1 MGKVSKKNLVFA
13 AIVLM
18 IFLFAA
24 GWYYYTTYMQNP
36 KNTQTAS
43 VNYLIRGVPYYGFY
57 QLYFPN
63 IYYDPLAEPTL
74 DSAAKS
80 ILDYWG
86 DSRFDSPELRKI
98 FPPKLHTFASAESFF
113 KLNGYQ
119 TAQLG
124 SVDIGKIIP
133 EIKKYV
139 NSQKR
144 APVLVLQRRSV
155 DPRSILLG
163 FRVIIGVSDD
173 EKKITV
179 HDYNFGNNYEIS
191 YQDFETMLAPSYLS
205 VLAIWPSEDLTG
217 QIKGAPD
224 PQQAPAYPA
233 RLEAMDKVGELLA
246 VDQTEALHLISLPS
260 RRSEGFLIY
269 KGFLENPNFQ
279 YFPSIYK
286 VNLLSYLAERF
297 LSYGLYDNA
306 IKVIQDKVLPI
317 NHDLNQNPPEGW
329 YIPDQ
334 DKIAYPYSVL
344 AEAYIKKGEKNLAK
358 AALEEMKKI
367 MVAPER
373 REYFDSTISRLEKEI
388 SSM

>member
-1 MGKVSKKNLVFA
+1 
-13 AIVLM
+13 
-18 IFLFAA
+18 
-24 GWYYYTTYMQNP
+24 
-36 KNTQTAS
+36 
-43 VNYLIRGVPYYGFY
+43 
-57 QLYFPN
+57 
-63 IYYDPLAEPTL
+63 
-74 DSAAKS
+74 
-80 ILDYWG
+80 
-86 DSRFDSPELRKI
+86 
-98 FPPKLHTFASAESFF
+98 
-113 KLNGYQ
+113 
-119 TAQLG
+119 
-124 SVDIGKIIP
+124 
-133 EIKKYV
+133 
-139 NSQKR
+139 
-144 APVLVLQRRSV
+144 LQRRSV